1 MKKIW
6 LLSLLWICLLFTGCF
21 EKVQDC
27 ISWEATCTREI
38 IDDCV
43 TVDWKDSCAVDIDE
57 SVVEE
62 PVVEETEPSLIDWY
76 IPVLALYSTRDLTT
90 EERNS
95 LPISIERYYDN
106 FSIDIIDWTRV
117 CIIKIDRE
125 AFESKELKNEII
137 ANIMWM
143 HFEPITDI
151 SVINNGNFEKHF
163 DLYDNWAIKEQW
175 VYINGVKRWLWTTYD
190 EDWNII
196 SSNEYIVW

>member
-6 LLSLLWICLLFTGCF
+6 LLTTLLVAGLLLTGCNKTVI
-21 EKVQDC
+21 ENP
-27 ISWEATCTREI
+27 EI

-43 TVDWKDSCAVDIDE
+43 TVDWEDSCTVDIDKP
-57 SVVEE
+57 VVEE
-62 PVVEETEPSLIDWY
+62 PIVEEPEPSLIDWY
-76 IPVLALYSTRDLTT
+76 IPILALYSTRDLTT
-90 EERNS
+90 EERDR
-95 LPISIERYYDN
+95 LTISIGKYYDN

-117 CIIKIDRE
+117 CIIKIDRQ
-125 AFESKELKNEII
+125 AFESKELKNDII

-143 HFEPITDI
+143 HFEPITDV

>member
-1 MKKIW
+1 MKNFW
-6 LLSLLWICLLFTGCF
+6 LLTTLLIGSLLLTGCN
-21 EKVQDC
+21 KTVQNP
-27 ISWEATCTREI
+27 EI

-43 TVDWKDSCAVDIDE
+43 TVDWEDSCAVDIDE
-57 SVVEE
+57 PVIEE
-62 PVVEETEPSLIDWY
+62 PIVEETEPSLIDWY

-95 LPISIERYYDN
+95 LPISIGRYYDN

-125 AFESKELKNEII
+125 AFESKELKNDII

-175 VYINGVKRWLWTTYD
+175 VYINGEKRWLWTTYD